1 MRKISIQF
9 GTNNNHSV
17 NGYFTCINLSN
28 SHHNV
33 QQRITKSNLK
43 EIFAQ
48 VNLLDLL
55 YPALSLIDSLNIL
68 LANYHFKWIELILSI
83 KEEKCKSSLEY
94 VYLGGIL
101 TCCGITRPIGIKQR
115 NINFLIANLTKLI
128 SLAIEGINSLNF
140 VDLNSVGLS
149 FDSFSAG
156 ILFHELFG
164 HLSEGDVKD
173 IRESFIPALKRNFN
187 VYDVPFYPNQQD
199 DACIKG
205 HSVNLLNSRLN
216 YDTGN
221 LFIYIDRDNV
231 QNNIGIIRQRKLI
244 ATRFGLAEVI
254 NPNVVIS
261 FGGVNIQKHALHIR
275 LGLQKIKKLDLKIP
289 LEDIKEVYTSDNSPI
304 EYSTICQKISY
315 PAVVSFKLPNVY
327 MRLKRPIKFYIQ

>member
-33 QQRITKSNLK
+33 RQRITKSNLK

-101 TCCGITRPIGIKQR
+101 TAK
-115 NINFLIANLTKLI
+115 
-128 SLAIEGINSLNF
+128 
-140 VDLNSVGLS
+140 
-149 FDSFSAG
+149 
-156 ILFHELFG
+156 
-164 HLSEGDVKD
+164 
-173 IRESFIPALKRNFN
+173 
-187 VYDVPFYPNQQD
+187 
-199 DACIKG
+199 
-205 HSVNLLNSRLN
+205 
-216 YDTGN
+216 
-221 LFIYIDRDNV
+221 
-231 QNNIGIIRQRKLI
+231 
-244 ATRFGLAEVI
+244 
-254 NPNVVIS
+254 VV
-261 FGGVNIQKHALHIR
+261 
-275 LGLQKIKKLDLKIP
+275 
-289 LEDIKEVYTSDNSPI
+289 T
-304 EYSTICQKISY
+304 
-315 PAVVSFKLPNVY
+315 
-327 MRLKRPIKFYIQ
+327 

>member
-1 MRKISIQF
+1 M
-9 GTNNNHSV
+9 
-17 NGYFTCINLSN
+17 
-28 SHHNV
+28 
-33 QQRITKSNLK
+33 
-43 EIFAQ
+43 
-48 VNLLDLL
+48 
-55 YPALSLIDSLNIL
+55 
-68 LANYHFKWIELILSI
+68 
-83 KEEKCKSSLEY
+83 
-94 VYLGGIL
+94 YLGGIL

-115 NINFLIANLTKLI
+115 NINFLSANLTKLI

-261 FGGVNIQKHALHIR
+261 FGGVNIQNMH
-275 LGLQKIKKLDLKIP
+275 
-289 LEDIKEVYTSDNSPI
+289 
-304 EYSTICQKISY
+304 
-315 PAVVSFKLPNVY
+315 
-327 MRLKRPIKFYIQ
+327 YI